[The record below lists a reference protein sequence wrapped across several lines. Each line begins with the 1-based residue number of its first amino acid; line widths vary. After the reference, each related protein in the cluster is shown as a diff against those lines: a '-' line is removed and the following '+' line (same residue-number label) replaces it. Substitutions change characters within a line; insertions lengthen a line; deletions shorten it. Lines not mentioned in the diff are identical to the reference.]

1 MKAEATVRLPMKS
14 KKQLEALVKALTPET
29 QKQLGTR
36 SKVTLSAEKMTFRLR
51 VEAEDTVALR
61 AALNSYLRWA
71 NSTLRVL
78 EAVNQKP

>member
-36 SKVTLSAEKMTFRLR
+36 SKVTLSTEKMTFRLR

-71 NSTLRVL
+71 NSTLKVL